1 MKKVKIHPIDLEEV
15 MVYMTE
21 KREEYEVHD
30 NFDIHQEF
38 FDRYEITS
46 EQLENIL
53 SIVLPM
59 VDVGSSPLTNEK
71 YLFLADKE
79 KGEALLKISLEQIT
93 SKK

>member
-1 MKKVKIHPIDLEEV
+1 MKKVKIHPIDLQEV

-21 KREEYEVHD
+21 KREEYEAD
-30 NFDIHQEF
+30 ENFDLHQEF
-38 FDRYEITS
+38 LNKYEITS

-53 SIVLPM
+53 SVVLPM
-59 VDVGSSPLTNEK
+59 VDIGVSPLTNER

-79 KGEALLKISLEQIT
+79 KHHALLKISIEQII

>member
-15 MVYMTE
+15 MVYMTG
-21 KREEYEVHD
+21 KREEYEADD

-38 FDRYEITS
+38 FDKYEITS

-59 VDVGSSPLTNEK
+59 VDIGVSPLTNEK
-71 YLFLADKE
+71 YLFLADKK
-79 KGEALLKISLEQIT
+79 KGDALLKISIEKII

>member
-15 MVYMTE
+15 MVYMTG
-21 KREEYEVHD
+21 KREEYEAD
-30 NFDIHQEF
+30 NNFDIHQEF
-38 FDRYEITS
+38 LGKYEITS

-53 SIVLPM
+53 SIILPM
-59 VDVGSSPLTNEK
+59 VDIGVSPITNER

-79 KGEALLKISLEQIT
+79 KGDALLKISLEQII

>member
-21 KREEYEVHD
+21 KREEYEEDD

-38 FDRYEITS
+38 LNKFDITS

-53 SIVLPM
+53 SIILPM
-59 VDVGSSPLTNEK
+59 VDLGVSPLTNER

-79 KGEALLKISLEQIT
+79 KGEALLKITLDQIIP
-93 SKK
+93 KK

>member
-1 MKKVKIHPIDLEEV
+1 MKKVKIHPIDLEEL

-21 KREEYEVHD
+21 NREEYEAND

-38 FDRYEITS
+38 FDKYEITS

-53 SIVLPM
+53 SIILPM
-59 VDVGSSPLTNEK
+59 VDVGSSPITDEK

-79 KGEALLKISLEQIT
+79 NKQALLKISLEQII

>member
-1 MKKVKIHPIDLEEV
+1 

-21 KREEYEVHD
+21 KREEYEAD
-30 NFDIHQEF
+30 ENFDIHQEF
-38 FDRYEITS
+38 LNKYEITS

-53 SIVLPM
+53 SIILPM
-59 VDVGSSPLTNEK
+59 VDIGVSPITNER

-79 KGEALLKISLEQIT
+79 KGDALLKISLEQII

>member
-21 KREEYEVHD
+21 KREEYESDD

-38 FDRYEITS
+38 LDKYEITS

-53 SIVLPM
+53 SIILPM
-59 VDVGSSPLTNEK
+59 VDVGSSPLTSEK

-79 KGEALLKISLEQIT
+79 KGQALLKISLEQII

>member
-1 MKKVKIHPIDLEEV
+1 MKKVKIHPIDLEEL

-21 KREEYEVHD
+21 KREEYEAND

-38 FDRYEITS
+38 FDKYEITS

-53 SIVLPM
+53 SIILPM

-79 KGEALLKISLEQIT
+79 KNEALLKISLEQII